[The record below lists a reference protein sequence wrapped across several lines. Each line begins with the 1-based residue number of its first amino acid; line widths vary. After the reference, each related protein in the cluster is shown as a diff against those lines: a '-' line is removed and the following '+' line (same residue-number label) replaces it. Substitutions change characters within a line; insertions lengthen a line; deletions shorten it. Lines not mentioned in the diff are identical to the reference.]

1 MADYRKFLSV
11 AGATILLQDMVT
23 LESFRPIEGNIH
35 YASFLIRVAEGA
47 TVEEVTI
54 ENPTPYGIYH
64 VASKIF
70 DGIRA
75 VTSPTWEELGG
86 AVANP
91 NFFCSKLL
99 MGFVRTVFA
108 YQITGGAAEIK
119 LVETHAGVSRDLVAA
134 PVVLPDTDGAPT
146 DFYFDSSVVLSIGD
160 NIYSVHARVTTAT
173 QVDLKYM
180 NSAVMELVVPA

>member
-1 MADYRKFLSV
+1 MADYKRTTYFAGEIVIQDTVSLRSFKPDDASRFYQEFL
-11 AGATILLQDMVT
+11 A
-23 LESFRPIEGNIH
+23 
-35 YASFLIRVAEGA
+35 RVAEGA
-47 TVEEVTI
+47 TVEDVAI
-54 ENPTPYGIYH
+54 PAATPYAVYH

-70 DGIRA
+70 DSDKEI
-75 VTSPTWEELGG
+75 TSTEWVELGG

-91 NFFCSKLL
+91 HFFCSDLNR
-99 MGFVRTVFA
+99 GFVRTVFA

-180 NSAVMELVVPA
+180 NSAIMELVVPA